1 MAHGGSSEKG
11 HVTMAIDLKE
21 KFLGGMVG
29 SALGDAIGEMAFL
42 YPQKECL
49 CSNLDRVSEL
59 RYTDDT
65 AMAIGLAE
73 SMMKVGGIDQRELGK
88 TFSQNFQREPW
99 RGYASGPPTIFSLV
113 QKLGISYTEAAHRL
127 FGGSGSLGNGAAMRI
142 APVGLFFHQ
151 DQDLYEQA
159 SASAEVTHAHPVG
172 MDGAAVQAFAVG
184 AAVKLDPQKDFP
196 LKEFMQALIDMAKT
210 PEIQGK
216 MSLVQRLV
224 IEDVSPEIAADQLGR
239 TVAVHESMP
248 FAVYSFLKHPESFEA
263 CLFCATLHGGDRDTL
278 GAMSCAISGA
288 YLGIEAIPQG
298 WREKLENGGY
308 IKNLA
313 STLFKMQGKNSPQRH

>member
-1 MAHGGSSEKG
+1 
-11 HVTMAIDLKE
+11 
-21 KFLGGMVG
+21 MVG

-42 YPQKECL
+42 YPQKERL
-49 CSNLDRVSEL
+49 CSNVDRFSEL

-73 SMMKVGGIDQRELGK
+73 SIIKVRGIDQHQLGK
-88 TFSQNFQREPW
+88 TFSQNFQHEPW

-142 APVGLFFHQ
+142 VPVGLFFHQ

-159 SASAEVTHAHPVG
+159 SASAQVTHAHPVG
-172 MDGAAVQAFAVG
+172 MDGAAVQAFAV
-184 AAVKLDPQKDFP
+184 ASAVKLDPKKEFP
-196 LKEFMQALIDMAKT
+196 LRVFTQALIDFART

-216 MSLVQRLV
+216 MKRVQRLI
-224 IEDVSPEIAADQLGR
+224 IEDVSPEVAADQLGR

-248 FAVYSFLKHPESFEA
+248 FAVFSFLKHPQSFEA

-298 WREKLENGGY
+298 WREKLENGAH
-308 IKNLA
+308 IEHLA
-313 STLFKMQGKNSPQRH
+313 SALFKMETTRP